1 MPFPTAMHQS
11 PAAIFATMVT
21 RPVSGLTSAFNHA
34 GESPS
39 HARRKAQ
46 WLIDSPLL
54 VYRCG
59 GSAGISSSQRLK
71 HTPASRFTRRRSR
84 SLRKDGKA
92 PDNFA
97 EDANRRARDWQAAAN
112 APYPMVRLMDNGGS
126 LAVERLPF
134 MQALS

>member
-1 MPFPTAMHQS
+1 MHQS
-11 PAAIFATMVT
+11 PTAIFATRVT
-21 RPVSGLTSAFNHA
+21 RPVSGLTSAFNDA

-59 GSAGISSSQRLK
+59 GSAGIGSSETK
-71 HTPASRFTRRRSR
+71 HAPAFRFTRRRSR
-84 SLRKDGKA
+84 SLREDGKA
-92 PDNFA
+92 PDNFT
-97 EDANRRARDWQAAAN
+97 EDANRRAKDWQAAN
-112 APYPMVRLMDNGGS
+112 APCLMASLIDNGGS

-134 MQALS
+134 MQALSL

>member
-1 MPFPTAMHQS
+1 MHQS
-11 PAAIFATMVT
+11 PTAIFATFVT
-21 RPVSGLTSAFNHA
+21 RPVSGLTSAFNDA

-59 GSAGISSSQRLK
+59 GSAGIGSSETK
-71 HTPASRFTRRRSR
+71 HAPAFRFTRRRSR
-84 SLRKDGKA
+84 SLREDGKA

-97 EDANRRARDWQAAAN
+97 KDANRRAKDWQAAN
-112 APYPMVRLMDNGGS
+112 APCPMGSLMDNGGS

-134 MQALS
+134 MHALSL